1 MAIID
6 RNKKLIE
13 DNHPR
18 VFLGI
23 DFPVRKSE
31 GIEGYFASSSTTL
44 DALKTDLICL
54 LSTKQGERIFQPNLG
69 LDLDK
74 YLFEQI
80 TEESKNN
87 IIESITST
95 INFYLPSINMLNLD
109 ILQSDIS
116 EVGTHTLKVVGK
128 FSFAN
133 DSNLFDTF
141 EIVVGA

>member
-6 RNKKLIE
+6 RNKKLIA
-13 DNHPR
+13 DNDPR